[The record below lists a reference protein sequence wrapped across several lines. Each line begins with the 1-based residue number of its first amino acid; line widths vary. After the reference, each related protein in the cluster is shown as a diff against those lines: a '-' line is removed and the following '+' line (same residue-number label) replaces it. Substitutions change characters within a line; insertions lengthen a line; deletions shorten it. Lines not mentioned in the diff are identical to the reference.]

1 MQKQEIRSFAP
12 HNNTATEHFK
22 VGRPWQD
29 KQRNNSR
36 RALSERN
43 SIDSNSERSAN
54 DDGDEE
60 EMQ

>member
-29 KQRNNSR
+29 KQHN
-36 RALSERN
+36 
-43 SIDSNSERSAN
+43 IDSNSERSAN